1 MVGEKT
7 KVPVGRG
14 LWRDK
19 PPKIPGGARFMVGE
33 KTEVFGRVRLWV
45 GEKFRKGW
53 IFVAVCGMMVAE
65 SKKEV
70 P

>member
-1 MVGEKT
+1 MVGEKP

-14 LWRDK
+14 FWRDK
-19 PPKIPGGARFMVGE
+19 PPKILGGARI
-33 KTEVFGRVRLWV
+33 WV

-65 SKKEV
+65 SEKEV